1 MSGGHFD
8 YINDSLCD
16 TITGAYPQL
25 DMNGEEQHEMAKAVR
40 ILNKL
45 EDRDISEITYD
56 VFCLLHSFD
65 WYRSGDTARADYEA
79 DVKAFKEKWLI
90 STICCK
96 DCENWDTEW
105 TSAGPIE
112 RHFCPILGLSTRGRF
127 TCGRGEKRKDVP

>member
-65 WYRSGDTARADYEA
+65 WYRSGDTGRSDYEA

-105 TSAGPIE
+105 TPTWPIE
-112 RHFCPILGLSTRGRF
+112 RHFCPILGRF
-127 TCGRGEKRKDVP
+127 TEGSFFCERGEVRKRNE